1 MLRVRALLWIGFG
14 GLLLLM
20 AAAGLSAISFLYQ
33 VEIQQE
39 QFRRDF
45 VERDRVLEK
54 LRSEIYL
61 SGTYV
66 RDFLMDTDEARS
78 QTHRQ
83 AFFDTKQQI
92 QSAASEF
99 RRLGVANA
107 RGSFAEFERQLNSY
121 LATLTPVL
129 DWSMTERRQLGPQFV
144 REQVLPRRM
153 DVISLAERLQQVSER
168 QLEDSS
174 EQIAQLFAS
183 FRRRLALMFL
193 LVLVVGAVLA
203 GVTLWRILDLERKS
217 QSRFEEVLRTRREL
231 QRLFAELISAQEAER
246 KRIAREL
253 HDQVGQTIWA
263 MMLGLS
269 SLRSAL
275 DKNDPAEAERHL
287 ESVHGMAENT
297 AALVRNIS
305 LLLRPSMLD
314 DLGLISALHWLVRE
328 VSRTSSLQVELAA
341 PDVELALPED
351 HKTCIYRVVQETL
364 RNVARHAAASR
375 VKITIEQ
382 EKNLIRTTIKDDG
395 RGFKPEMEKGVG
407 ILGMEERV
415 ARLGGK
421 LAIDSRP
428 GRGTTVV
435 CELPLPGELD
445 LSQTRIQESSPLR
458 TA

>member
-20 AAAGLSAISFLYQ
+20 AAAGLRAISFLYQ
-33 VEIQQE
+33 VEIRQE
-39 QFRRDF
+39 QIRRDF

-66 RDFLMDTDEARS
+66 RDFLMDTDESRS
-78 QTHRQ
+78 EAHRQ

-92 QSAASEF
+92 QEAVSNF
-99 RRLGVANA
+99 RRLAVRNA
-107 RGSFAEFERQLNSY
+107 RSSFAEFERQLNSY
-121 LATLTPVL
+121 LTTLTPVL
-129 DWSMTERRQLGPQFV
+129 DWSVAERRQLGPQFV

-174 EQIAQLFAS
+174 EEIAQLFAS
-183 FRRRLALMFL
+183 FRRRLMLMFL
-193 LVLVVGAVLA
+193 LVLAVGAALA

-217 QSRFEEVLRTRREL
+217 QSQFEEVLRTRREL
-231 QRLFAELISAQEAER
+231 QHLSAELISAQEAER

-275 DKNDPAEAERHL
+275 EKNDPAEAERHL
-287 ESVHGMAENT
+287 ESVHRMAENT

-314 DLGLISALHWLVRE
+314 DLGLIPALHWLVRE

-341 PDVELALPED
+341 PETELVLPED

-382 EKNLIRTTIKDDG
+382 EKNSIRTTMQDDG

-435 CELPLPGELD
+435 CELPLPGELQ
-445 LSQTRIQESSPLR
+445 LREMRVQESSPLR